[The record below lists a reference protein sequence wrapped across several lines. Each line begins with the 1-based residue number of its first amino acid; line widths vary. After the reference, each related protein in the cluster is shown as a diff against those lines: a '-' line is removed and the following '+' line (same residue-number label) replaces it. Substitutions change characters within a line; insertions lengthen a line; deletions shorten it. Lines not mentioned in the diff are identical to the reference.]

1 MAMSSG
7 HTATA
12 ESKYGVY
19 LGFGQTH
26 NRLVW
31 APGAQT
37 QCVHCPNWPIG
48 AGMQHL
54 GAIGCP
60 TGGPGLGPSV
70 PNPAPPEA
78 KSGGF
83 GTCSLWWPCHTDGY
97 GPGSCTWL
105 VHNTQKAQCATWC
118 LGATTMFSIGPAL
131 KASVSMPSCASGQFG
146 IRPDRA

>member
-1 MAMSSG
+1 MCKNVAL
-7 HTATA
+7 
-12 ESKYGVY
+12 EYGVY

-37 QCVHCPNWPIG
+37 QLVHCPNWPIG

-70 PNPAPPEA
+70 PNPPPLWQNLVDLA
-78 KSGGF
+78 LAAFGGHATLMAMAQDHAH
-83 GTCSLWWPCHTDGY
+83 GL
-97 GPGSCTWL
+97 CTTHKRHS
-105 VHNTQKAQCATWC
+105 VP
-118 LGATTMFSIGPAL
+118 LGA
-131 KASVSMPSCASGQFG
+131 
-146 IRPDRA
+146 

>member
-1 MAMSSG
+1 MHGAGGVCGEDVNQSEEMNECEERTWGSRSRCSRDKLDG
-7 HTATA
+7 RRGNGWKHG
-12 ESKYGVY
+12 YGVY

-37 QCVHCPNWPIG
+37 QLVHCPNWPIG

-70 PNPAPPEA
+70 PTPPPVA
-78 KSGGF
+78 KF
-83 GTCSLWWPCHTDGY
+83 GKIWWVWHLQP
-97 GPGSCTWL
+97 L
-105 VHNTQKAQCATWC
+105 VA
-118 LGATTMFSIGPAL
+118 
-131 KASVSMPSCASGQFG
+131 MPH
-146 IRPDRA
+146 